1 MGKVFFQNGKGLRF
15 IIAAPVGFV
24 NAYMVVGNCQK
35 RQNLEVV
42 LQGRVFCARETCFEK
57 VPSYACSIARFML

>member
-35 RQNLEVV
+35 RQNL
-42 LQGRVFCARETCFEK
+42 GGCFARE
-57 VPSYACSIARFML
+57 SILREGNLF